1 MSQGFSWVNSD
12 KPKDE
17 LSIIYNEEN
26 DRKIRV
32 KVILAQKSIS
42 AFHKHAP
49 VLLVQGKGKHST
61 GLALQGTDSLM
72 KFFPKISL
80 FFQKSETFQGQ
91 QTNK

>member
-32 KVILAQKSIS
+32 KVILSQKSIF

-49 VLLVQGKGKHST
+49 VLLVKGKEKYST
-61 GLALQGTDSLM
+61 GLVYRALTV
-72 KFFPKISL
+72 
-80 FFQKSETFQGQ
+80 
-91 QTNK
+91 